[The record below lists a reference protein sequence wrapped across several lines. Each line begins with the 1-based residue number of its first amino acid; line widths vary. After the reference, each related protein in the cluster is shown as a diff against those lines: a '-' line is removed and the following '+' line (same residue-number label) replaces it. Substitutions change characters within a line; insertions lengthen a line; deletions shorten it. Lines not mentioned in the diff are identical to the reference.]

1 MDTCDETIPEDLLP
15 LLSRLHE
22 YVEEGIQ
29 EAHQYFES
37 RRCRI
42 DPWMFSHQVRF
53 HVRNRL
59 LGLPDLGLPCHHVRL
74 AFSGIDLTYNTW
86 RLKILKA
93 TIDGNIPG
101 PGRSYSRQAFYNY
114 NLFPDWQDEEDEE
127 DEEIHLLIIWHVDEY
142 YNFHFMELADPAN
155 REIIGRVPYPETL
168 PPPSDQSTASQEQD
182 LPELDLPEDL
192 DIEETGS
199 GEP

>member
-1 MDTCDETIPEDLLP
+1 MYTRDEAMPEDLLP

-37 RRCRI
+37 HQCPI

-59 LGLPDLGLPCHHVRL
+59 IGLPDIGLPCHHVRL
-74 AFSGIDLTYNTW
+74 AFSGIDLTYHTW
-86 RLKILKA
+86 RLKVLKA
-93 TIDGNIPG
+93 TTDGSIPG

-114 NLFPDWQDEEDEE
+114 NLFPEWEDEE
-127 DEEIHLLIIWHVDEY
+127 DEADEETHFLIIWHVDEY
-142 YNFHFMELADPAN
+142 YSFRFMELANPAT
-155 REIIGRVPYPETL
+155 REIIGMVPHPATL
-168 PPPSDQSTASQEQD
+168 PHTSQQSTIFQEQD